1 MEKKILFLLIA
12 VAVIGCKSYSD
23 FTKIEKKYTINSSD
37 KFFDGRIING
47 AINGKNVSLLF
58 DTGATKSV
66 LFSYDLLG
74 RESFNE
80 NSRGNVFV
88 KGPSGKQLLQKI
100 ITDSLCFNSFRSLYQ
115 PILVIDAPNKNSCD
129 VASNHDGLLGLDA
142 FSDSNDCLFIDNQ
155 KSELK
160 LITGVKDDYQ
170 EVESVFSGKLIYLK
184 CEINNRKELFLF
196 DTGADFSVLIAK
208 ESDLSK
214 SVESV
219 ETLVSTINENKIP
232 QKSKTIF
239 YKLNKISIGGIKFE
253 DCIVANVSTIHRNII
268 GFNFIKNY
276 NWIIDF
282 KNEKLYA
289 KKLVVSKTEGAIEGL
304 QKISPKA
311 VAIDNKLTIVMKKL
325 SDKNVEVGSQIIS
338 VNNEKITPE
347 NICRM
352 QKLLNE
358 TNDWETLKIEVKP
371 QAKPQS

>member
-1 MEKKILFLLIA
+1 MKKKILFLLIA
-12 VAVIGCKSYSD
+12 VVVIGCRSYSD

-37 KFFDGRIING
+37 KLFDGRIING
-47 AINGKNVSLLF
+47 AINGKKVNLLF
-58 DTGATKSV
+58 DTGASKSV
-66 LFSYDLLG
+66 LFSYDILG
-74 RESFNE
+74 RESINE
-80 NSRGNVFV
+80 NNRGDIFV

-100 ITDSLCFNSFRSLYQ
+100 ITDSLCFNSFRSLHQ
-115 PILVIDAPNKNSCD
+115 PILVIDAPSKNSCD

-160 LITGVKDDYQ
+160 LITDVKDDYQ
-170 EVESVFSGKLIYLK
+170 EVESVFGRKLIYLK

-219 ETLVSTINENKIP
+219 ETLVSTINENKTP

-253 DCIVANVSTIHRNII
+253 DYVVANVSIIHRNII

-282 KNEKLYA
+282 KNERLYA
-289 KKLVVSKTEGAIEGL
+289 KKLLAIKTEGGIERL
-304 QKISPKA
+304 QEISPKA
-311 VAIDNKLTIVMKKL
+311 IAIDNKLTIVMKKF
-325 SDKNVEVGSQIIS
+325 SDKNIEVGSQIVS
-338 VNNEKITPE
+338 VNNEKVTPE

-352 QKLLNE
+352 QKFLNE